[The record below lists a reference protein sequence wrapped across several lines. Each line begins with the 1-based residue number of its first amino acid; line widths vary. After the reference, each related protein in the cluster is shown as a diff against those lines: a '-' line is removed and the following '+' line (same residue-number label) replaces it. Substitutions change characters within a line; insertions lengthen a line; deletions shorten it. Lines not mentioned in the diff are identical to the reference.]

1 MAEITKENLQ
11 KKISDCDNLE
21 ATIDGML
28 NLVKQAL
35 YNRGA
40 RDMAKTLLSEMETAD
55 KPTETK

>member
-1 MAEITKENLQ
+1 MAEITKENLL
-11 KKISDCDNLE
+11 KKISDCDNME
-21 ATIDGML
+21 STIDGML

-55 KPTETK
+55 KPKE